1 MSLEIE
7 TIRKLTIRLLKL
19 IYKVRLNEKVRND
32 TVGINEDFIQ
42 SVHHR
47 PEHNDPID

>member
-1 MSLEIE
+1 MNEKNGFNVILW
-7 TIRKLTIRLLKL
+7 KVK
-19 IYKVRLNEKVRND
+19 YKGCLNEKVRNY

-42 SVHHR
+42 SVHYR

>member
-1 MSLEIE
+1 MLHFTFHFFFFSF
-7 TIRKLTIRLLKL
+7 
-19 IYKVRLNEKVRND
+19 YKGCLNDKVQND

-47 PEHNDPID
+47 PEHNNPID